1 MKKTLLCLSLM
12 LTACVMSCKKD
23 DDKSSSGSSSNT
35 WTFKG
40 VKYSSATVTAK
51 ATAHS
56 ISAADGDHQFMVS
69 FLSKLPATSGKY
81 KIVFF
86 APESEDEVGIYV
98 IDTPGNP
105 YVSTGNDNA
114 TADITVSAD
123 GKLSVSVPE
132 VWVSNVGKADSAKVS
147 GTITETTRL

>member
-1 MKKTLLCLSLM
+1 MKKTVLFLGLM
-12 LTACVMSCKKD
+12 LTIGAVSCKKD
-23 DDKSSSGSSSNT
+23 DDKGSSGSGSNT

-51 ATAHS
+51 AAVHS
-56 ISAADGDHQFMVS
+56 ISAADGTHEFMIS
-69 FLSKLPATSGKY
+69 FLSKLPAASGKY

-114 TADITVSAD
+114 MADITVSAD

-132 VWVSNVGKADSAKVS
+132 IWVSNVGKADSAKVS